1 MSLGDFYPATKTE
14 CTHVE
19 EDMETEDEGRQQGEL
34 REGWRVRGDTQ
45 VNVMNMIALCETVA
59 VKLGDYSI

>member
-1 MSLGDFYPATKTE
+1 
-14 CTHVE
+14 
-19 EDMETEDEGRQQGEL
+19 METEDEGRQQGEL